1 MTRDP
6 RTDPQP
12 PSEPWLDRPLTA
24 EEMKALRVRLSRMSD
39 VELAKS
45 YNAGLQMCQLD
56 RGRPPR
62 AAFIQQLVASWKELQ
77 RRRKVEPK

>member
-24 EEMKALRVRLSRMSD
+24 EDLKALKVRLSKTTHQ
-39 VELAKS
+39 ELMKFYDA
-45 YNAGLQMCQLD
+45 ALEMCQFNQ
-56 RGRPPR
+56 GVPPR
-62 AAFIQQLVASWKELQ
+62 AAFIQQLVASWKEMQ
-77 RRRKVEPK
+77 RRRKEG